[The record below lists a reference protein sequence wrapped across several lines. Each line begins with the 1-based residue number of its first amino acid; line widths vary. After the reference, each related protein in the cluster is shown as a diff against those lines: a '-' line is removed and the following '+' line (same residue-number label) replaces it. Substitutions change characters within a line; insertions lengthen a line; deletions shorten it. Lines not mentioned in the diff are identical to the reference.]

1 LQVVA
6 QFHRLWLSFAGMS
19 HLLANSTGWV
29 FAPAL
34 QTLIDCIGIV
44 IEKILLN

>member
-1 LQVVA
+1 
-6 QFHRLWLSFAGMS
+6 MS